1 MSASFTKGERLSSF
15 KEIQELMK
23 KGETFFHYPF
33 KVVYRNV
40 ALENE
45 NQNEQTLNA
54 IIVSVPK
61 RYFKR
66 AVKRNLLKRRIRESY
81 RLNKGLLVAPQGE
94 KTNALF
100 VYVAKEVTE
109 FSYIERKLKEVLAK
123 ISEGET
129 KGGKKNQEKGNETAQ
144 PQAES

>member
-15 KEIQELMK
+15 KEIQDLMK
-23 KGETFFHYPF
+23 KGKTFFHYPF

-40 ALENE
+40 ALEDNAT
-45 NQNEQTLNA
+45 EQALNA

-81 RLNKGLLVAPQGE
+81 RLNKGLLVAPEGV

-109 FSYIERKLKEVLAK
+109 FSYIERKLKEVLVK

-129 KGGKKNQEKGNETAQ
+129 KGGKKTREKGNETAQ
-144 PQAES
+144 TQTEP

>member
-15 KEIQELMK
+15 KEIQDLMK

-40 ALENE
+40 ALEDANE
-45 NQNEQTLNA
+45 EVLNA

-61 RYFKR
+61 RNFKR

-100 VYVAKEVTE
+100 VYVAKDVTE
-109 FSYIERKLKEVLAK
+109 FSYIEKKLKEVLVK

-129 KGGKKNQEKGNETAQ
+129 KGGKKNNEPEQ
-144 PQAES
+144 PQTES